1 MSGLFPHME
10 RCGTFRQGF
19 KRLDPV
25 DFQHSGLVVVDFAF
39 AVDCILCIQLHLC
52 PASVTQLEVGI
63 FLPGD

>member
-25 DFQHSGLVVVDFAF
+25 DFQHSGLVVWTLLLLLIVFYVF
-39 AVDCILCIQLHLC
+39 YF
-52 PASVTQLEVGI
+52 ASVTQLKVGI
-63 FLPGD
+63 FLHGD